1 MNQMRRQNIKKD
13 DPLDRSK
20 GNPLTLKNSE
30 PTGSSCL
37 LAKTFVMCHHFLILQ
52 IVLVKNRETFV

>member
-1 MNQMRRQNIKKD
+1 MHKLRRQNIKKD

-30 PTGSSCL
+30 PIGSSCP
-37 LAKTFVMCHHFLILQ
+37 LAKTFVVCHHFLILQ
-52 IVLVKNRETFV
+52 IVFANNRETFV